1 VPAEHRR
8 WSWRAT
14 ARLGIA
20 IALFV
25 VLGARVGSA
34 AFARG
39 FDLLSVPLVLEAFAL
54 TALSTCCAALRWR
67 VVARRLDVPLP
78 AGRAVAAYYR
88 SQLLNSVL
96 PGGVIGDVHR
106 AVVHGRDVD
115 DIGRAARAVFWE
127 RAIGQVVQ
135 AIVTIAVLTIM
146 PSPGR
151 LLIPVLGAIVGGLLV
166 ATWRMRRVRRHGPGS
181 MKHLTDVV
189 GSDVRS
195 LMGRPVLPVLAVTSV
210 GIVVSHVALF
220 VLVAHAD
227 DQAAPVHVLVPL
239 AVIALIAAGIP
250 LSVGGWGLREGAAAW
265 AFAAAVGSASTG
277 VAVSVTYGVVSLIA
291 VTPGAALLGIDLLRR
306 RRSELPDQL
315 RSESTAPRGVL
326 SHG

>member
-8 WSWRAT
+8 WSWRAI
-14 ARLGIA
+14 ARFGVA
-20 IALFV
+20 VALLV

-39 FDLLSVPLVLEAFAL
+39 FDSLSVPIVLEAFAL

-67 VVARRLDVPLP
+67 VVARRLDVPVP

-96 PGGVIGDVHR
+96 PGGVIGDAHR

-135 AIVTIAVLTIM
+135 AIVTIAVLAVM
-146 PSPGR
+146 PSPAR
-151 LLIPVLGAIVGGLLV
+151 LLIPVLAVIVGGALV
-166 ATWRMRRVRRHGPGS
+166 ATWRVRRVRRRGS
-181 MKHLTDVV
+181 GSTKRLTDWV
-189 GSDVRS
+189 GSDLRS
-195 LMGRPVLPVLAVTSV
+195 VMGRPAIPVLAVTSV

-220 VLVAHAD
+220 VLVAHAV
-227 DQAAPVHVLVPL
+227 DQAAPVHVLVPV
-239 AVIALIAAGIP
+239 AVIVLIAAGIP

-265 AFAAAVGSASTG
+265 AFAAAAAGASAG

-291 VTPGAALLGIDLLRR
+291 VMPGAALLGLDLLRR
-306 RRSELPDQL
+306 RRPELPDRR